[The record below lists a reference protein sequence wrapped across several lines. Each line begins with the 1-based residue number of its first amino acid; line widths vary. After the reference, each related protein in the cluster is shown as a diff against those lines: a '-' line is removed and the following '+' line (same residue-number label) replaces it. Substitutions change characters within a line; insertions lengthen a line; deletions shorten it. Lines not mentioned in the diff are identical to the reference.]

1 MQQPHAVDEPHCILF
16 SHLPVHQLTFLL
28 HKYTSCMSEPLAS
41 RLRPRQ
47 LADFV
52 GQAKV
57 VSLIGTLVERGKGSG
72 FFPSL
77 IFWGPPGCGKTTL
90 ARIIASELERPFHE
104 FSAVNASIKDIEAV
118 LGGRKPAKPEA
129 ASLFTSTDQGEPI
142 VPIIF
147 LDEIHRW
154 NKAQQDALLPHVEK
168 GAVILL
174 GATTENPSFSVIH
187 ALLSRCRVVTLH
199 QLSEGEL
206 GVVLDRGL
214 ETLGRSIDDEARG
227 FLVRSAAG
235 DGRVL
240 LNVLEIAANLTD
252 APEFHVDGLEE
263 ALQRRQLAFDK
274 AGDEFYNTI
283 SALHKAVRGSDPD
296 ASLYW
301 LARMLEA
308 GQDPLYIAR
317 RVMRMASEDIGMADP
332 QALVVANA
340 AHDTCQKIGMPECAL
355 ALAEA
360 VVYMAKSPK
369 SNRLYMAYGKAV
381 KDVQEFGNL
390 PVPLHIRNAPTGLMK
405 AEGYGKGYDYYHSP
419 TGEKKAEIVYF
430 PDELKDRKY
439 L

>member
-1 MQQPHAVDEPHCILF
+1 MAA
-16 SHLPVHQLTFLL
+16 
-28 HKYTSCMSEPLAS
+28 PLAA
-41 RLRPRQ
+41 RLRPRN
-47 LADFV
+47 LSEFI

-57 VSLIGTLVERGKGSG
+57 VSLVNTLVERGKTSG

-90 ARIIASELERPFHE
+90 ARIIAHELGRSFFE

-118 LGGRKPAKPEA
+118 LGVRKPGARA
-129 ASLFTSTDQGEPI
+129 DVSLFDSAPETESAEA
-142 VPIIF
+142 PIIF

-168 GAVILL
+168 GSVVLL

-199 QLSEGEL
+199 QLSEDEL
-206 GVVLDRGL
+206 TVVLERGL
-214 ETLGRSIDDEARG
+214 NAVGRDMDEAARG
-227 FLVRSAAG
+227 FIVRSSNG

-240 LNVLEIAANLTD
+240 LNVLEIAANLTET
-252 APEFHVDGLEE
+252 AEFHVPDLEE

-274 AGDEFYNTI
+274 AGEEFYNTI
-283 SALHKAVRGSDPD
+283 SALHKAVRGSDAD

-340 AHDTCQKIGMPECAL
+340 AHDTCAKIGMPECAL

-369 SNRLYMAYGKAV
+369 SNRLYLAYGKAV

-405 AEGYGKGYDYYHSP
+405 AEGYGKDYDYYHSP
-419 TGEKKAEIVYF
+419 TGEKKAGIVYL

>member
-1 MQQPHAVDEPHCILF
+1 
-16 SHLPVHQLTFLL
+16 
-28 HKYTSCMSEPLAS
+28 MSAPLAE
-41 RLRPRQ
+41 RMRPGQ
-47 LADFV
+47 LSGFV

-57 VSLIGTLVERGKGSG
+57 VGLVSTLLDRGKRSG

-90 ARIIASELERPFHE
+90 ARIIASELGRSFHE

-118 LGGRKPAKPEA
+118 LGVRKAGRPASQTLFDDAGDEA
-129 ASLFTSTDQGEPI
+129 AA
-142 VPIIF
+142 PIIF

-199 QLSEGEL
+199 QLSEEEL

-214 ETLGRSIDDEARG
+214 ESLGRTIDEEARL
-227 FLVRSAAG
+227 FAVRSSAG

-240 LNVLEIAANLTD
+240 LNVLEIAANLSD
-252 APEFHVDGLEE
+252 APEFHVPDLEE

-274 AGDEFYNTI
+274 AGEEFYNTI
-283 SALHKAVRGSDPD
+283 SALHKSVRGSDPN

-301 LARMLEA
+301 LARMLES

-317 RVMRMASEDIGMADP
+317 RVIRMASEDIGLADP
-332 QALVVANA
+332 QALVVASA
-340 AHDTCQKIGMPECAL
+340 AHDACSKIGMPECAL
-355 ALAEA
+355 ILAEA

-369 SNRLYMAYGKAV
+369 SNRLYLAYGKAV
-381 KDVQEFGNL
+381 KDVQEYGNL
-390 PVPLHIRNAPTGLMK
+390 PVPLHIRNAPTALMK
-405 AEGYGKGYDYYHSP
+405 AEGYGKDYDYFHSP
-419 TGEKKAEIVYF
+419 TGEKKEGIVYM
-430 PDELKDRKY
+430 PDELKDRSY
-439 L
+439 I

>member
-1 MQQPHAVDEPHCILF
+1 
-16 SHLPVHQLTFLL
+16 
-28 HKYTSCMSEPLAS
+28 MSAPLADK
-41 RLRPRQ
+41 LRPRE

-57 VSLIGTLVERGKGSG
+57 VGLVSTLLERGKTSG

-90 ARIIASELERPFHE
+90 ARIIAGELERPFHE

-118 LGGRKPAKPEA
+118 LGGRKGAGA
-129 ASLFTSTDQGEPI
+129 RSLFDDPSRQSGS
-142 VPIIF
+142 PIIF

-199 QLSEGEL
+199 QLSEEEL

-214 ETLGRSIDDEARG
+214 EALDRTIDEEARL
-227 FLVRSAAG
+227 FAVRSAAG

-240 LNVLEIAANLTD
+240 LNVLEIAANLSDTH
-252 APEFHVDGLEE
+252 EFHVPDLEE

-274 AGDEFYNTI
+274 AGEEFYNTI
-283 SALHKAVRGSDPD
+283 SALHKSVRGSDPD

-301 LARMLEA
+301 LARMLES

-340 AHDTCQKIGMPECAL
+340 AHDTCAKIGMPECAL

-369 SNRLYMAYGKAV
+369 SNRLYLAYGKAV

-405 AEGYGKGYDYYHSP
+405 AEGYGKDYDYYHSP
-419 TGEKKAEIVYF
+419 TGEKKQNIVYL
-430 PDELKDRKY
+430 PDELKDRHY

>member
-1 MQQPHAVDEPHCILF
+1 MI
-16 SHLPVHQLTFLL
+16 
-28 HKYTSCMSEPLAS
+28 EPLAS
-41 RLRPRQ
+41 RLRPQ
-47 LADFV
+47 DLTSFI

-57 VSLIGTLVERGKGSG
+57 VGLVSTLVERGKHSG

-77 IFWGPPGCGKTTL
+77 IFWGPPGCGKTTI
-90 ARIIASELERPFHE
+90 ARIIARELGRTFHE

-118 LGGRKPAKPEA
+118 LGGKAGAARKPQ
-129 ASLFTSTDQGEPI
+129 SLFDEASETEQRTA
-142 VPIIF
+142 PIIF

-168 GAVILL
+168 GNVVLL

-199 QLSEGEL
+199 QLSEPEL

-214 ETLGRSIDDEARG
+214 AAVDRSIDDEARE

-240 LNVLEIAANLTD
+240 LNVLEIAVNLSD
-252 APEFHVDGLEE
+252 APEFHVADLEE

-274 AGDEFYNTI
+274 GGEEFYNTI
-283 SALHKAVRGSDPD
+283 SALHKCVRGSDPD

-301 LARMLEA
+301 LARMLES

-317 RVMRMASEDIGMADP
+317 RVIRMASEDIGLADP
-332 QALVVANA
+332 QALVLSNA
-340 AHDTCQKIGMPECAL
+340 AYDTCAKIGMPECAL
-355 ALAEA
+355 ALAQA
-360 VVYMAKSPK
+360 VVYLAKAAK
-369 SNRLYMAYGKAV
+369 SNRLYLAYGKAV
-381 KDVQEFGNL
+381 KDVEEFGNL
-390 PVPLHIRNAPTGLMK
+390 PVPLHIRNAPTSLMK
-405 AEGYGKGYDYYHSP
+405 AEGYGKDYDYSHSP
-419 TGEKKAEIVYF
+419 TGEKKEGIEYL
-430 PDELKDRKY
+430 PEELKGRKY

>member
-1 MQQPHAVDEPHCILF
+1 
-16 SHLPVHQLTFLL
+16 
-28 HKYTSCMSEPLAS
+28 MSAPLAE
-41 RLRPRQ
+41 RMRPQQ
-47 LADFV
+47 LAGFV

-57 VSLIGTLVERGKGSG
+57 VGLVSTLLDRGKRSG

-90 ARIIASELERPFHE
+90 ARIIAGELGRSFHE
-104 FSAVNASIKDIEAV
+104 FSAVNASIKDIEGV
-118 LGGRKPAKPEA
+118 LGVRKGQPASQ
-129 ASLFTSTDQGEPI
+129 SLFEDEATAA
-142 VPIIF
+142 PIIF

-199 QLSEGEL
+199 QLSEEEL

-214 ETLGRSIDDEARG
+214 ESLGRTIDEEARL
-227 FLVRSAAG
+227 FAVRSSAG

-240 LNVLEIAANLTD
+240 LNVLEIAANLND
-252 APEFHVDGLEE
+252 SPESHVPDLEE

-274 AGDEFYNTI
+274 AGEEFYNTI
-283 SALHKAVRGSDPD
+283 SALHKSVRGSDPD

-301 LARMLEA
+301 LARMLES

-317 RVMRMASEDIGMADP
+317 RVIRMASEDIGLADP

-340 AHDTCQKIGMPECAL
+340 AHDACAKIGMPECAL
-355 ALAEA
+355 MLAEA

-369 SNRLYMAYGKAV
+369 SNRLYLAYGKAV
-381 KDVQEFGNL
+381 KDVQEYGNL

-405 AEGYGKGYDYYHSP
+405 AEGYGKDYDYYHSP
-419 TGEKKAEIVYF
+419 TGERKQGIVYL
-430 PDELKDRKY
+430 PDELKDRTY

>member
-1 MQQPHAVDEPHCILF
+1 MTA
-16 SHLPVHQLTFLL
+16 
-28 HKYTSCMSEPLAS
+28 PLADKM
-41 RLRPRQ
+41 RPRQ

-57 VSLIGTLVERGKGSG
+57 VGLVSTLLERGKTSG

-90 ARIIASELERPFHE
+90 ARIIAGELERPFHE

-118 LGGRKPAKPEA
+118 LGGRKGAGA
-129 ASLFTSTDQGEPI
+129 QSLFDDPQQQSGS
-142 VPIIF
+142 PIIF

-199 QLSEGEL
+199 QLSETEL

-214 ETLGRSIDDEARG
+214 DALGRTIDEEARL
-227 FLVRSAAG
+227 FAVRSAAG

-240 LNVLEIAANLTD
+240 LNVLEIAANLSDT
-252 APEFHVDGLEE
+252 PEFHVPDLEE

-274 AGDEFYNTI
+274 AGEEFYNTI
-283 SALHKAVRGSDPD
+283 SALHKSVRGSDPD
-296 ASLYW
+296 AALYW
-301 LARMLEA
+301 LARMLES

-340 AHDTCQKIGMPECAL
+340 AHDTCAKIGMPECAL

-369 SNRLYMAYGKAV
+369 SNRLYLAYGKAV
-381 KDVQEFGNL
+381 QDVQEFGNL

-405 AEGYGKGYDYYHSP
+405 SEGYGKGYDYYHSP
-419 TGEKKAEIVYF
+419 TGEKKQDIVYL
-430 PDELKDRKY
+430 PDELRDRKY

>member
-1 MQQPHAVDEPHCILF
+1 L
-16 SHLPVHQLTFLL
+16 
-28 HKYTSCMSEPLAS
+28 SE
-41 RLRPRQ
+41 
-47 LADFV
+47 FI
-52 GQAKV
+52 GQEKV
-57 VSLIGTLVERGKGSG
+57 VSLIGTLVERGTTSG

-77 IFWGPPGCGKTTL
+77 IFWGPPGCGKTTI
-90 ARIIASELERPFHE
+90 ARIIAKELDRRFFE

-118 LGGRKPAKPEA
+118 LGGRKSASRATE
-129 ASLFTSTDQGEPI
+129 SLFENQESELENP
-142 VPIIF
+142 PIIF

-168 GAVILL
+168 GSVVLL

-187 ALLSRCRVVTLH
+187 ALLSRCRVVTLQ
-199 QLSEGEL
+199 QLSEEEL
-206 GVVLDRGL
+206 DVVLERGL
-214 ETLGRSIDDEARG
+214 NALGRAIDDEARA
-227 FLVRSAAG
+227 FIVRSSGG

-240 LNVLEIAANLTD
+240 LNVLEIAANLSDT
-252 APEFHVDGLEE
+252 PEFHASDLEE

-274 AGDEFYNTI
+274 AGEEFYNTI
-283 SALHKAVRGSDPD
+283 SALHKAVRGSDAD

-301 LARMLEA
+301 LARMLES

-340 AHDTCQKIGMPECAL
+340 AHDTCAKIGMPECAL

-369 SNRLYMAYGKAV
+369 SNRLYTAYGQAV
-381 KDVQEFGNL
+381 KDVQEYGNL

-405 AEGYGKGYDYYHSP
+405 AEGYGKDYDYYHSP
-419 TGEKKAEIVYF
+419 TGEKKAGVVYL

>member
-1 MQQPHAVDEPHCILF
+1 
-16 SHLPVHQLTFLL
+16 
-28 HKYTSCMSEPLAS
+28 MSAPLAD
-41 RLRPRQ
+41 RLRPKT
-47 LADFV
+47 LSEFI
-52 GQAKV
+52 GQEKV
-57 VSLIGTLVERGKGSG
+57 ASLVNTLVERGKISG

-77 IFWGPPGCGKTTL
+77 IFWGPPGCGKTTI
-90 ARIIASELERPFHE
+90 ARIIARELDRRFFE
-104 FSAVNASIKDIEAV
+104 FSAVNASIKDIELV
-118 LGGRKPAKPEA
+118 LGGRKPKPNTLFDEVVAEGEA
-129 ASLFTSTDQGEPI
+129 PLA
-142 VPIIF
+142 PIIF

-168 GAVILL
+168 GSVILL

-199 QLSEGEL
+199 QLSEAEL
-206 GVVLDRGL
+206 DVVLGRGL
-214 ETLGRSIDDEARG
+214 NALGRGIDDEARA
-227 FLVRSAAG
+227 FMVRSSGG

-240 LNVLEIAANLTD
+240 LNVLEIAANLSD
-252 APEFHVDGLEE
+252 VPEFRVSDLEE

-274 AGDEFYNTI
+274 AGEEFYNTI

-296 ASLYW
+296 GSLYW
-301 LARMLEA
+301 LARMLES

-340 AHDTCQKIGMPECAL
+340 AHDTCAKIGMPECAL
-355 ALAEA
+355 ALAQA

-369 SNRLYMAYGKAV
+369 SNRLYTAYGQAV

-405 AEGYGKGYDYYHSP
+405 AEGYGKDYDYYHSP
-419 TGEKKAEIVYF
+419 TGEKKAGIVYL

>member
-1 MQQPHAVDEPHCILF
+1 
-16 SHLPVHQLTFLL
+16 
-28 HKYTSCMSEPLAS
+28 MSAPLAD
-41 RLRPRQ
+41 RLRPRD
-47 LADFV
+47 LVEFI

-57 VSLIGTLVERGKGSG
+57 VSLVGTLLERGKTSD

-77 IFWGPPGCGKTTL
+77 IFWGPPGCGKTTI
-90 ARIIASELERPFHE
+90 ARIIARELDRSFHE

-118 LGGRKPAKPEA
+118 LGGRKPPSKPEA
-129 ASLFTSTDQGEPI
+129 VSLFDQSPSLQDSSSPSLPA
-142 VPIIF
+142 PIIF

-168 GAVILL
+168 GVVILL

-199 QLSEGEL
+199 QLSEIEL
-206 GVVLDRGL
+206 GVVLVRGL
-214 ETLGRSIDDEARG
+214 DSIGKTMDDEARE
-227 FLVRSAAG
+227 FIVRASAG

-240 LNVLEIAANLTD
+240 LNVLEIAANLSDTE
-252 APEFHVDGLEE
+252 EFHVADLEE

-274 AGDEFYNTI
+274 AGEEFYNTI

-301 LARMLEA
+301 LARMLES

-340 AHDTCQKIGMPECAL
+340 AYDTCAKIGMPECAL

-360 VVYMAKSPK
+360 VVYMAKSSK
-369 SNRLYMAYGKAV
+369 SNRLYLAYGKAV
-381 KDVQEFGNL
+381 ADVEEFGNL

-405 AEGYGKGYDYYHSP
+405 AEGYGKDYDYYHSP
-419 TGEKKAEIVYF
+419 TGTKKEGIVYL
-430 PDELKDRKY
+430 PDELADRKY